1 MPNLYIHHAI
11 SMFLFPFREQSDSLA
26 TVSTSLGRKGEQR
39 RKIFDVENWD
49 FDKKACFPFHKRKM
63 ALNVSIKK
71 GAVGTLKR
79 TMKINY
85 CCIIVKARIH
95 AVVNTQLRADNL
107 SEEFN

>member
-1 MPNLYIHHAI
+1 
-11 SMFLFPFREQSDSLA
+11 
-26 TVSTSLGRKGEQR
+26 
-39 RKIFDVENWD
+39 
-49 FDKKACFPFHKRKM
+49 M

-95 AVVNTQLRADNL
+95 AVVNTQLRADKGDNL
-107 SEEFN
+107 SEEFT